1 MTGQNKITYS
11 NPFSDNEMTY
21 KADVHRYVLTEEFC
35 RNNGIDLG
43 LILETAA
50 LPNPSQA
57 PQLLLDRVSQLVY
70 QNIYNYGRQKDIKE
84 YLLACGQEYRDVVKQ
99 AMFERLNY
107 ITSSGDLSIKSGAII
122 TQGTRINV
130 KDLIPSTVEEMV
142 LRNAGLLFRGRYE
155 MTINPTLVY

>member
-1 MTGQNKITYS
+1 MTGQNTITYA
-11 NPFSDNEMTY
+11 NPVSDSEMTY
-21 KADVHRYVLTEEFC
+21 KSDVHRYVLTEEFC

-84 YLLACGQEYRDVVKQ
+84 YLLACGQEYRDVIKQ

-130 KDLIPSTVEEMV
+130 KDLVPSVVEEMI

-155 MTINPTLVY
+155 MTINPSLVY

>member
-1 MTGQNKITYS
+1 MTGTNTITYA
-11 NPFSDNEMTY
+11 NPVSDAEMVY
-21 KADVHRYVLTEEFC
+21 DAAKHRYILTEEFC

-50 LPNPSQA
+50 LPNPSQG

-70 QNIYNYGRQKDIKE
+70 SNIYNYGRQKDVKE
-84 YLLACGQEYRDVVKQ
+84 YLLACGQEFRPIIRD

-130 KDLIPSTVEEMV
+130 KDLVPSVVEEMI

-155 MTINPTLVY
+155 LTINPTLVY